1 MKRTRVAVIGAGVAG
16 TATAAALGRAGF
28 RVDLIGDAGTQR
40 ASSLPAGILC
50 PHMASQ
56 VDPLTEVRR
65 LGLRWTQAW
74 LNQLYRQG
82 LPTGLAARGVL
93 SLVDSDRSRRRRDRL
108 PWHGRRSIRVSPA
121 SAYQCTGVEP
131 RESAILHNTGGCLV
145 PDAFCSAL
153 LAAAD
158 DNIARHDGHVT
169 AVSANGGCSLQ
180 DAYGGKQRQYRAVIV
195 AAGAG
200 TLALLPALR
209 PMLDTARG
217 QASAIAATEA
227 SQRQRVAV
235 SGHGYITPAERGI
248 HWVGATLQ
256 RGEQDACPRDIDDE
270 ANRAR
275 FRHLWPDTREPAIV
289 DRFVGVRVTTPD
301 RLPVVDEIAP
311 GLWVNTAH
319 GSHGLSTA
327 PLAGALLTRALLGRR
342 APVLQRLRLD
352 RPALERVR
360 RRVG

>member
-1 MKRTRVAVIGAGVAG
+1 MTRSRVAVIGAGLAG

-28 RVDLIGDAGTQR
+28 PVDLIADAGTRR

-56 VDPLTEVRR
+56 VDPLTKVRR

-74 LNQLYRQG
+74 LNQLQRQG
-82 LPTGLAARGVL
+82 LPTGLVAQGVL

-108 PWHGRRSIRVSPA
+108 PWYGRRSIRVRPGH
-121 SAYQCTGVEP
+121 AYQCTGVEP
-131 RESAILHNTGGCLV
+131 GESAILHNTGGCLV

-158 DNIARHDGHVT
+158 DSIARLDGHVT
-169 AVSANGGCSLQ
+169 AVLANGAWSLQ
-180 DAYGGKQRQYRAVIV
+180 DAYGGADRQYHTVIV

-200 TLALLPALR
+200 TLSLLPALR

-227 SQRQRVAV
+227 SRRQRVAV
-235 SGHGYITPAERGI
+235 SGHGYVTPPEHGT

-256 RGEQDACPRDIDDE
+256 RGEQDVRPRAVDDE
-270 ANRAR
+270 ANRDR
-275 FRHLWPDTREPAIV
+275 FRHLWPDTGEPTVV
-289 DRFVGVRVTTPD
+289 DHFVGVRVTTPD

-327 PLAGALLTRALLGRR
+327 PLAGALLARALLGHRV
-342 APVLQRLRLD
+342 PLLQRLRLG